1 MVIGNTHGYDTD
13 RLVAR
18 PSPVGER
25 RMSDL
30 SDDELLALLRS
41 DESRNYGF
49 NLLVRQY
56 QRRLYGFVRRMV
68 TDHDEAQDV
77 LQNTFIKAFNGI
89 GGFKGGSKI
98 YSWLYRIAHNEC
110 LDHLRRMRRGLFV
123 NSDTVMDRLTTTLD
137 GSEHFSGDAIAKK
150 LQMAV
155 MRLPEKQRAVFT
167 MKYFEEMKY
176 EEMSEITGT
185 SVGALKSSYHIA
197 VKKIEEWLR
206 SDQTK

>member
-1 MVIGNTHGYDTD
+1 M
-13 RLVAR
+13 
-18 PSPVGER
+18 SE
-25 RMSDL
+25 MSDE
-30 SDDELLALLRS
+30 ELLVMLRS
-41 DESRNYGF
+41 AENRNYGF

-56 QRRLYGFVRRMV
+56 QRRLYSFVRRMI
-68 TDHDEAQDV
+68 TDHDETQDV

-89 GGFKGGSKI
+89 DGFKGGAKL
-98 YSWLYRIAHNEC
+98 YSWLYRIAHNES

-123 NSDTVMDRLTTTLD
+123 SNESVIEKLTITLD
-137 GSEHFSGDAIAKK
+137 NSEHFSGDAIEKK
-150 LQMAV
+150 LQRAV
-155 MRLPEKQRAVFT
+155 MRLPDKQRAVFT

-197 VKKIEEWLR
+197 VKKIEAWLV